1 MSDFRF
7 TDIEACVFDAYGTL
21 FDIEAPMGRRRAKI
35 GPKTDELTALWRR
48 KQLEY
53 SWLRTLMGRHAD
65 FWRVTGDALDHT
77 MAALGMTDPVL
88 RADLLQTNL
97 NLAASDDAE
106 PALERIK
113 ASGKNTANLSNRH
126 APPPH
131 RLTTGNENMEQYV

>member
-48 KQLEY
+48 QQLAY

-65 FWRVTGDALDHT
+65 FWRVTGETLAHA
-77 MAALGMTDPVL
+77 MAAPGMPDPIL
-88 RADLLQTNL
+88 PADIMHNSLTHE
-97 NLAASDDAE
+97 AYEDAKA
-106 PALERIK
+106 ALER
-113 ASGKNTANLSNRH
+113 
-126 APPPH
+126 
-131 RLTTGNENMEQYV
+131 